1 EVEWRHNWDA
11 LLYRFYASSADAVS
25 TDVLL
30 EQTLTLSRNDI
41 VDITDLA
48 LLASVENTVAEYD
61 NRIST
66 SAYTAALSL
75 HLDTQM
81 HALDALIRAAKVRQQ
96 VATLA
101 SDPAKMMQNIK
112 IRAAPEPRTGKC
124 DAILVM
130 PIFDALGERIGSS
143 TVEESL
149 RENFALVQRA
159 KDSGNGGRVDTP
171 ISGQARKIPSTQLL
185 SAANQE
191 PSKKVEVD
199 EVGYLRDIFRRSDF
213 YAKTTPALTSAV
225 SSIQTPLIDSHA
237 LLLPTL
243 VVEYKKQD
251 SVTKPINQG
260 RMYLVSAV
268 TFLAAVGI
276 TNYPVFGLITDGA
289 DGVVTL
295 AWYSEKQDKIYVMER
310 NVCKFILTSPLH
322 AFQFATFL
330 VRLRQYNQDL
340 RALFKVKQKLFVE
353 KARKGE
359 LRSWSKAAQA
369 AELQQLGVTPIPFL
383 TDGDAKSGN
392 DAGGDSTIAV
402 DNAKRS
408 SEEENSSRDLSDS
421 NVGHANDDE
430 DPDGGANASDDN
442 RPTEGASSDDSD
454 YATPSEPDDPKDLNY
469 EPRSR

>member
-1 EVEWRHNWDA
+1 
-11 LLYRFYASSADAVS
+11 
-25 TDVLL
+25 
-30 EQTLTLSRNDI
+30 
-41 VDITDLA
+41 
-48 LLASVENTVAEYD
+48 
-61 NRIST
+61 
-66 SAYTAALSL
+66 
-75 HLDTQM
+75 
-81 HALDALIRAAKVRQQ
+81 
-96 VATLA
+96 
-101 SDPAKMMQNIK
+101 
-112 IRAAPEPRTGKC
+112 
-124 DAILVM
+124 
-130 PIFDALGERIGSS
+130 
-143 TVEESL
+143 
-149 RENFALVQRA
+149 
-159 KDSGNGGRVDTP
+159 
-171 ISGQARKIPSTQLL
+171 
-185 SAANQE
+185 
-191 PSKKVEVD
+191 
-199 EVGYLRDIFRRSDF
+199 
-213 YAKTTPALTSAV
+213 
-225 SSIQTPLIDSHA
+225 
-237 LLLPTL
+237 
-243 VVEYKKQD
+243 
-251 SVTKPINQG
+251 
-260 RMYLVSAV
+260 